1 MSISQECTDCKANL
15 YQSNSEYLW
24 CQNIAGGKK
33 SGPRKWSK
41 VFHSSL
47 LAFRYNNH
55 LLSRSFLWSKE
66 FLSRRKWPH
75 TFGQMSAA
83 FQAWLFNLLNS
94 IRACKLH
101 SNTRICK
108 ITRTNVIFTLL
119 LLPKIFWHIR
129 NDNRN
134 YFEND
139 LRNFGKKLR
148 ITLRV

>member
-24 CQNIAGGKK
+24 CQNIAAGKK

-47 LAFRYNNH
+47 LAFRYSNH
-55 LLSRSFLWSKE
+55 LLTRSCSLWSKE
-66 FLSRRKWPH
+66 FLLPRRKWPH

-101 SNTRICK
+101 SNTMIW
-108 ITRTNVIFTLL
+108 I
-119 LLPKIFWHIR
+119 
-129 NDNRN
+129 
-134 YFEND
+134 
-139 LRNFGKKLR
+139 
-148 ITLRV
+148 ITLTKCFFSLFFFFHNLLAYQKWQ

>member
-47 LAFRYNNH
+47 LAFRYSNH

-66 FLSRRKWPH
+66 FLPRRKWPH